1 MAKKKITEIVE
12 EIMGDFLKENGFE
25 LYNTEFVKEGKDWFL
40 RVYIDKTEAL
50 NQNDNVQGQ
59 ITGSQQEIC
68 ENEYNS
74 KYISTDDCELVSRFL
89 SQILDEVD
97 PIEQNYYLEVSSPG
111 MDRELLKEEHYTRF
125 AGHLVD
131 VSLYKG
137 VDGSKSYTGTLVGM
151 SDGKVI
157 IKDEKDNEKQF
168 PLEDVAKTKL
178 TVVF

>member
-1 MAKKKITEIVE
+1 MAKRKISDIVLDVSK
-12 EIMGDFLKENGFE
+12 DFLSDNGLE
-25 LYNTEFVKEGKDWFL
+25 LYNVEFKKEGKDWFL
-40 RVYIDKTEAL
+40 RVYIDKHPSLNSEA
-50 NQNDNVQGQ
+50 
-59 ITGSQQEIC
+59 E
-68 ENEYNS
+68 EYV
-74 KYISTDDCELVSRFL
+74 STDDCEKVSRFL
-89 SQILDEVD
+89 SERLDELD

-137 VDGSKSYTGTLVGM
+137 VDGSKSYTGTLVGV